1 MPNAVSSPRVDAH
14 RDSLPTYVLDEQHP
28 ELLPTRTLLNGKG
41 GGFDRIGE
49 LGDLLGRLIPPL
61 S

>member
-1 MPNAVSSPRVDAH
+1 MSNAVSSPRVDTH
-14 RDSLPTYVLDEQHP
+14 MDSLPTYVLDEQHP
-28 ELLPTRTLLNGKG
+28 ELLPMRTLLHGNG
-41 GGFDRIGE
+41 GGLGRIGE